1 MPITEDRSRTLGRK
15 FRIIVSAIMTVVTE
29 GRSET
34 QEEVIRLR
42 LLWETSRYEAVE
54 ALGLSRQVRGLRHWQ

>member
-1 MPITEDRSRTLGRK
+1 MHSREPEVMPIIEDRSRTLGRK

-34 QEEVIRLR
+34 QKEVIRLMVVVGD
-42 LLWETSRYEAVE
+42 L
-54 ALGLSRQVRGLRHWQ
+54 

>member
-1 MPITEDRSRTLGRK
+1 MPIIEDRSRTLGRK

-34 QEEVIRLR
+34 QKEVIRLMVVVGD
-42 LLWETSRYEAVE
+42 L
-54 ALGLSRQVRGLRHWQ
+54 